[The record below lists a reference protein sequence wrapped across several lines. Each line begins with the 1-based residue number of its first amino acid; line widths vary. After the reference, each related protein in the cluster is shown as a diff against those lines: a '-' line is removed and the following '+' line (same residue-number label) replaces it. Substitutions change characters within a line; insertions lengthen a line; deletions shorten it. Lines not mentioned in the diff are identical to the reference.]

1 MQGKVARTLQQ
12 MELCANIE
20 IQRSMKP
27 LIWNNALQRTRGTI
41 QDKDMSPSLTL
52 FSHLPGISPLRTA
65 RRSSFFKK
73 SQPKHQPPPSAK
85 SDLPAH
91 PVVDA
96 SREWPLVAEREFLS
110 VCSQHLATNNRSF
123 HRHQRRG
130 GRPRGIPCPGEGAFQ
145 FRVAIDGRRCLRGRV
160 VLVIDHSG

>member
-1 MQGKVARTLQQ
+1 MQGKVAQTLQQ

-20 IQRSMKP
+20 IQESMKP

-41 QDKDMSPSLTL
+41 QDEEMSPSLTL
-52 FSHLPGISPLRTA
+52 FSHISDISPLRTA
-65 RRSSFFKK
+65 KRIGPFKK
-73 SQPKHQPPPSAK
+73 SQPKHQPPPSVK

-96 SREWPLVAEREFLS
+96 SREWPLVAERGFLS
-110 VCSQHLATNNRSF
+110 VCSQHLATNNQSF

-130 GRPRGIPCPGEGAFQ
+130 GRPKGIPCPREDAFQ
-145 FRVAIDGRRCLRGRV
+145 FRVARDGRRCLRGRI